1 VEKFK
6 KNFKEGL
13 LKKAKV
19 KHETDAEEAIKD
31 AEQFLDVTETYL
43 KKRYSIQP
51 NKSYESFI
59 NHTKV

>member
-19 KHETDAEEAIKD
+19 KHTIQYKGDLCSETDAEEAIKD

-43 KKRYSIQP
+43 KKKY
-51 NKSYESFI
+51 
-59 NHTKV
+59 